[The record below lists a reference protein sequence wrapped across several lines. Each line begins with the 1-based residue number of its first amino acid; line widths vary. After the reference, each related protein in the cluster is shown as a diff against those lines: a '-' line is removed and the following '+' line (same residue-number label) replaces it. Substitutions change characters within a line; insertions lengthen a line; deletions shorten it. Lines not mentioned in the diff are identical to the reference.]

1 MHRRDFVSCCVSG
14 AVVASLPIAL
24 AAQTVGSGR
33 SRKAISALEAAKE
46 LEVKDDS
53 ARLLKAYHSDAL
65 RVDPTTLDAQVGRA
79 AINDSLRKATR
90 ERRLLYFYYRQPE
103 FLEVGN
109 SVLVVSNY
117 EAGYDSGGQT
127 LEETGKTSNVVLVG
141 PNPPLIALE
150 VIVPN
155 LYAGSYGALGT
166 ALTSRHLGIYPLRAL
181 GPATTEAKSAGGG
194 ENDVLYSR
202 VRSINNAWVTG
213 DPEDILKSASKAG
226 VFLIGDYSPFYLSG
240 ADAIKKHFADFYKT
254 SKVNSLKSL
263 DPQVR
268 IWGDTAAVYFNFDLD
283 YVLAGKSR
291 RSPGRAAYTFVRGG
305 VAGAVPHGTATSWKM
320 AACAASHL
328 VAKSIGDP
336 YPLAVGPS

>member
-1 MHRRDFVSCCVSG
+1 MRRREFVGWCASG
-14 AVVASLPIAL
+14 VVAASVPMAL
-24 AAQTVGSGR
+24 TAQTGSSARGG
-33 SRKAISALEAAKE
+33 KAISALNAAKE
-46 LEVKDDS
+46 FELNGDFTS
-53 ARLLKAYHSDAL
+53 LQKAFHSDAL
-65 RVDPTTLDAQVGRA
+65 RVEPSTLDAQIGRA
-79 AINDSLRKATR
+79 AITDSLRKAKQ
-90 ERRLLYFYYRQPE
+90 ERKLLYFYYRQPQ
-103 FLEVGN
+103 FLQVGN

-127 LEETGKTSNVVLVG
+127 LEETGKTSSVVLVG
-141 PNPPLIALE
+141 PNPALIAQE

-166 ALTSRHLGIYPLRAL
+166 ALTSRHLGIYPIRAL
-181 GPATTEAKSAGGG
+181 GPATTTEAKSAGGG
-194 ENDVLYSR
+194 ENDVLYSQ

-213 DPEDILKSASKAG
+213 NPDDILRSASKAG
-226 VFLIGDYSPFYLSG
+226 VFLIGDYSPFYISG
-240 ADAIKKHFADFYKT
+240 ADAVKRHFADFYKT

-283 YVLAGKSR
+283 YDLAGKSR

-305 VAGAVPHGTATSWKM
+305 GGPTSWKM
-320 AACAASHL
+320 AVCTASHL

-336 YPLAVGPS
+336 YPLAAGPS